1 MDGGVMNAVSYTN
14 LRQHLETYMDKVY
27 SDRVPL
33 IVARKNDENV
43 VLLSLEEYNSLAET
57 DYLLSN
63 QANADHLQKSIS
75 QHKAAQVR
83 EHPLYEA

>member
-1 MDGGVMNAVSYTN
+1 MEAFMNAVSYTN
-14 LRQHLETYMDKVY
+14 LRRHLSTYMDKVY
-27 SDRVPL
+27 GDRVPL

-43 VLLSLEEYNSLAET
+43 VLLSLDEYNSLSET
-57 DYLLSN
+57 NYLLSS
-63 QANADHLQKSIS
+63 QANAEHLQKSIS